1 MRERIYY
8 IDPDCREFAAT
19 VVRALTYEG
28 QSAVVL
34 DRTAFYP
41 TSGGQPC
48 DHGTLGPA
56 RVLDVVEQAEDVVH
70 VLDAPMAAGT
80 SVTGTIDW
88 ERRQDHMQQHSGQHV
103 LSAAFARECRNPT
116 LSVHIGA
123 TTCAIDLAHEV
134 SVSDIEQAEAE
145 ANRVVLR
152 DEPVSIRFVSA
163 EEASR
168 LSLRKESS
176 RTGTLRL
183 IDIPGVDL
191 SACGG
196 THVARTGAIGL
207 IAVLGTE
214 RFKGGSRV
222 TFACGFRAL
231 RAFRV
236 LRDAVAA
243 STRVLSVLPEDLPD
257 ALRRLQDDAKE
268 QRKLATALRATLAGY
283 EAEAWLEQ
291 AQQLGPFKVIVRTM
305 AGADVNG
312 LKTMASALAG
322 TAGTAVV
329 LLTETAPFQVVVARA
344 ADVPLDAGAVLRT
357 LAGQYGGKGGGKPD
371 LAQGGGLTGDV
382 RQVLWTASGLVEAA
396 LGR

>member
-1 MRERIYY
+1 
-8 IDPDCREFAAT
+8 
-19 VVRALTYEG
+19 
-28 QSAVVL
+28 
-34 DRTAFYP
+34 
-41 TSGGQPC
+41 
-48 DHGTLGPA
+48 
-56 RVLDVVEQAEDVVH
+56 
-70 VLDAPMAAGT
+70 MAAGT
-80 SVTGTIDW
+80 SVTGAIDW

-103 LSAAFARECRNPT
+103 LSATFASECQNPT

-291 AQQLGPFKVIVRTM
+291 AQPLGPFKVIVRTM